1 MTQHAEPT
9 GTATAASAEH
19 RSRTRSAVLL
29 VGCRRR
35 LNLGS
40 QIANLGPGLA
50 QIAAPVQIAELWLGN
65 LSENCFAGGLDSEMT
80 LFWGQ
85 IHARL
90 KASDRLF

>member
-1 MTQHAEPT
+1 MRPWTQRE
-9 GTATAASAEH
+9 
-19 RSRTRSAVLL
+19 RM
-29 VGCRRR
+29 GCRRGR
-35 LNLGS
+35 NLGSQIGLQLYYLGCKTGS